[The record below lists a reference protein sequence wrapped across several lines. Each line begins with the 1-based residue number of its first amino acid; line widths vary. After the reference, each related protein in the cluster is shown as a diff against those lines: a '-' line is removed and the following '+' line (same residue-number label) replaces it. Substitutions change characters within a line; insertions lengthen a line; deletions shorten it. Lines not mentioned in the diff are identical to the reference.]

1 MLRFLF
7 ALVLIVKL
15 MDLEAVEPPKLTA
28 KETRLKTEE
37 ILKAHVSYQQL
48 TPELITRALKNY
60 LEELDP
66 LKTYF
71 LDYEIFKWTNPSEE
85 LLKVILTEYEQE
97 NFASFEEIH
106 NLMLLAIDRRNTLE
120 KQLEKSPLPEDVSHL
135 EFKDVSWVKNVD
147 ALKDRILRI
156 KSLQLRA
163 ATKIDPDI
171 RDQFIQRLA
180 KRRICREN
188 DLKGKTDQE
197 RLRIVLSYV
206 LKSIS
211 SALDSQTIYFTPAEA
226 NQFMIQVQQRLFGI
240 GAQLRD
246 DLTGLTVVHILEKSP
261 ASLPD
266 KLKVGDRIVAVNNE
280 PIIGLEIIEAVELI
294 RGPQGSSVILTV
306 LRETKEGEI
315 VKENKLEIEI
325 VRGEIVLKEARLE
338 TQIEPYGNGVIAIL
352 HLFCFYQDNHSSSAT
367 DLAKAIEEIKKN
379 HLLKGIILDL
389 RNNAGGLL
397 TEAVAVSGLFLSKG
411 IVVSIKNN
419 QDKIYHLRNL
429 ENKKEWDG
437 PLIVLT
443 NRMSASSSEIVAQ
456 TLKDYGRAVI
466 IGDPETFGKGT
477 FQTFTLECNNFG
489 KVNPKG
495 EYKVTRGRYYTASG
509 KSPQLIGVT
518 SDIVL
523 PGVLST
529 LEIGEKYSK
538 FPVQTD
544 HIEPHFEDT
553 FSDIPFIHRQRVNKL
568 YQEDKQSVLPIKNLP
583 LLKKNAEQRV
593 ANNKNYQ
600 NFLKEMAKKD
610 ELGESTLFF
619 GLNDLQL
626 EETVKVMKDY
636 ILLAEKEKVLAAP
649 AA

>member
-315 VKENKLEIEI
+315 IKENKLEIEI

-419 QDKIYHLRNL
+419 QDKVYHLRNL

>member
-188 DLKGKTDQE
+188 DLKGKTNQE

-315 VKENKLEIEI
+315 IKENKLEIEI

-419 QDKIYHLRNL
+419 QDKVYHLRNL

>member
-315 VKENKLEIEI
+315 IKENKLEIEI

-419 QDKIYHLRNL
+419 QDKVYHLRNL

-610 ELGESTLFF
+610 EMGESTLFF

>member
-1 MLRFLF
+1 MLHFLLIF
-7 ALVLIVKL
+7 ILIVKL
-15 MDLEAVEPPKLTA
+15 IGLAAVEPPKLTA

-48 TPELITRALKNY
+48 SPKLIKRALKNY

-71 LDYEIFKWTNPSEE
+71 LDYEVVKWTNPSEE
-85 LLKVILTEYEQE
+85 LLKEVLAEYTLEK
-97 NFASFEEIH
+97 FTVFEEIH
-106 NLMLLAIDRRNTLE
+106 QQMLLAINRRNSLE
-120 KQLEKSPLPEDVSHL
+120 KQLENIPLPENVSHL
-135 EFKDVSWVKNVD
+135 EFKDVAWAKNLD
-147 ALKDRILRI
+147 ELKDRLLRI
-156 KSLQLRA
+156 KSLQLRT

-171 RDQFIQRLA
+171 RDRFIQRLT
-180 KRRICREN
+180 KRRLCREN

-197 RLRIVLSYV
+197 KQRIVLSYV

-226 NQFMIQVQQRLFGI
+226 SQFMIQVQQRLFGI

-246 DLTGLTVVHILEKSP
+246 DLNGLTVVHILEKSP
-261 ASLPD
+261 ASLPN
-266 KLKVGDRIVAVNNE
+266 KLKIGDRIVAVNNE

-306 LRETKEGEI
+306 LREVKEGENI
-315 VKENKLEIEI
+315 KENKLEIELI
-325 VRGEIVLKEARLE
+325 RGEIVLKESRLE

-379 HLLKGIILDL
+379 YLLKGVILDL

-397 TEAVAVSGLFLSKG
+397 TEAVAVSSLFLSKG
-411 IVVSIKNN
+411 IIVSIKDN
-419 QDKIYHLRNL
+419 QDKVFHLRNL
-429 ENKKEWDG
+429 ANKKEWDG

-456 TLKDYGRAVI
+456 TLKDYGRAII

-477 FQTFTLECNNFG
+477 FQTFTLECNNFD

-495 EYKVTRGRYYTASG
+495 EYKVTRGRYYTVSG
-509 KSPQLIGVT
+509 KSPQLVGVT
-518 SDIVL
+518 SDIVI
-523 PGVLST
+523 PGILSA

-538 FPVQTD
+538 FPVETD
-544 HIEPHFEDT
+544 HIEPHFEDNLA
-553 FSDIPFIHRQRVNKL
+553 DVPFIHKQRINKL
-568 YQEDKQSVLPIKNLP
+568 YQEDRQLVLPIKNLS
-583 LLKKNAEQRV
+583 LLKKHAEQRI

-600 NFLKEMAKKD
+600 NFLKEIEKKD
-610 ELGESTLFF
+610 ELGEPTLFY

-626 EETVKVMKDY
+626 EETIKIMKDY
-636 ILLAEKEKVLAAP
+636 ILLAEKEKILVAP

>member
-1 MLRFLF
+1 MRCFLLIF
-7 ALVLIVKL
+7 VLIVKL
-15 MDLEAVEPPKLTA
+15 TNLEAVEPPKLTA

-48 TPELITRALKNY
+48 SPELIKRALKNY

-71 LDYEIFKWTNPSEE
+71 LDYEIVKWIDPSDD
-85 LLKVILTEYEQE
+85 LLKKVLEEYALEK
-97 NFASFEEIH
+97 FTVFEEIH
-106 NLMLLAIDRRNTLE
+106 QQMLLAINRRNSLE
-120 KQLEKSPLPEDVSHL
+120 KQLEDTSLPEDVSHL
-135 EFKDVSWVKNVD
+135 EFKDVPWAKNVD
-147 ALKDRILRI
+147 ALKERLLRI
-156 KSLQLRA
+156 KSLQLRT

-171 RDQFIQRLA
+171 RDRFIQRLT
-180 KRRICREN
+180 KRRLCREN

-197 RLRIVLSYV
+197 KQCIILSYV

-226 NQFMIQVQQRLFGI
+226 SQFMIQVQQRLFGI

-246 DLTGLTVVHILEKSP
+246 DLNGLTVVHILEKSP

-266 KLKVGDRIVAVNNE
+266 KLKIGDRIVAVNNE

-294 RGPQGSSVILTV
+294 RGPQGSSVRLTV
-306 LRETKEGEI
+306 LREIKEGEN
-315 VKENKLEIEI
+315 VKENKLEIELI
-325 VRGEIVLKEARLE
+325 RGEIVLKESRLE

-379 HLLKGIILDL
+379 HLLKGVILDL

-411 IVVSIKNN
+411 IVVSIKDN
-419 QDKIYHLRNL
+419 QDKVFHLRNL

-437 PLIVLT
+437 PLIILT

-456 TLKDYGRAVI
+456 TFKDYGRAII

-495 EYKVTRGRYYTASG
+495 EYKVTRGRYYTVSG
-509 KSPQLIGVT
+509 KSPQLVGVT

-523 PGVLST
+523 PGVLSA

-538 FPVQTD
+538 FPVETD
-544 HIEPHFEDT
+544 HIEPHFEDNLA
-553 FSDIPFIHRQRVNKL
+553 DIPFIHKQRVSKL
-568 YQEDKQSVLPIKNLP
+568 YQEDRQLVLPIKNLD
-583 LLKKNAEQRV
+583 LLKKNAEKRV
-593 ANNKNYQ
+593 AINKNYQ
-600 NFLKEMAKKD
+600 NFLKELAKKD
-610 ELGESTLFF
+610 ELGEPTLFF

-626 EETVKVMKDY
+626 EETIKVMKDY
-636 ILLAEKEKVLAAP
+636 ILLTEKEKILAAP

>member
-1 MLRFLF
+1 MLRFLLI
-7 ALVLIVKL
+7 LVLIVKL
-15 MDLEAVEPPKLTA
+15 IGLEAVEPPKLTA
-28 KETRLKTEE
+28 KETRLKIEE
-37 ILKAHVSYQQL
+37 ILNAHVSYQQL

-60 LEELDP
+60 LEALDP

-71 LDYEIFKWTNPSEE
+71 LDYEIVKWTNPSEE
-85 LLKVILTEYEQE
+85 LLKTTLAEYEKE
-97 NFASFEEIH
+97 IFTTFEEIH
-106 NLMLLAIDRRNTLE
+106 NQMLLAIDRRNFLE
-120 KQLEKSPLPEDVSHL
+120 EQLEKSPLPENVSHL
-135 EFKDVSWVKNVD
+135 EFKDVQWAKDVH
-147 ALKDRILRI
+147 ALKEHLLRI

-163 ATKIDPDI
+163 ATKINPDT

-206 LKSIS
+206 LKSITS
-211 SALDSQTIYFTPAEA
+211 SLDSQTIYFTPAEA

-246 DLTGLTVVHILEKSP
+246 DLNGLTVMHILEKSP

-266 KLKVGDRIVAVNNE
+266 KLKIGDRIVAVNKE
-280 PIIGLEIIEAVELI
+280 TIIGMEITEAVELI

-306 LRETKEGEI
+306 LREVKEGETI
-315 VKENKLEIEI
+315 KENKLEIELI
-325 VRGEIVLKEARLE
+325 RGEIVLKEARLE

-367 DLAKAIEEIKKN
+367 DLAKALEEIKKN
-379 HLLKGIILDL
+379 YLLKGVILDL

-419 QDKIYHLRNL
+419 RDKVYRLRNL

-456 TLKDYGRAVI
+456 TLKDYGRALIV
-466 IGDPETFGKGT
+466 GDPETFGKGT
-477 FQTFTLECNNFG
+477 FQTFTLESSNFG

-509 KSPQLIGVT
+509 KSPQLVGVA

-523 PGVLST
+523 PGALSE

-538 FPVQTD
+538 FPIETD
-544 HIEPHFEDT
+544 CIESHFEDT
-553 FSDIPFIHRQRVNKL
+553 LEDIPFIHKQRINKL
-568 YQEDKQSVLPIKNLP
+568 YQEDKQLVLPIKNLP
-583 LLKKNAEQRV
+583 LLKKNAEQRLST
-593 ANNKNYQ
+593 NKNYQ
-600 NFLKEMAKKD
+600 NFLKELTKKD
-610 ELGESTLFF
+610 DLGEDTLFF

-636 ILLAEKEKVLAAP
+636 ILLIEKERPLIAP

>member
-1 MLRFLF
+1 MFRFLF
-7 ALVLIVKL
+7 VLVLIVKL
-15 MDLEAVEPPKLTA
+15 MHLEAVEPPKLTA

-37 ILKAHVSYQQL
+37 ILKAHVSYQKL
-48 TPELITRALKNY
+48 SPELITRALKNY

-71 LDYEIFKWTNPSEE
+71 LDYEIVKWTNPSEE
-85 LLKVILTEYEQE
+85 LLKAVLAEYEQE

-106 NLMLLAIDRRNTLE
+106 NQMLLAIDRRNILE
-120 KQLEKSPLPEDVSHL
+120 KQIEKSPLPEDVSPL
-135 EFKDVSWVKNVD
+135 EFKDIPWAKNVA
-147 ALKDRILRI
+147 ALKDRLLRI

-188 DLKGKTDQE
+188 DLKGKTNQE

-246 DLTGLTVVHILEKSP
+246 DLNGLTVVHILEKSP
-261 ASLPD
+261 ASLPN
-266 KLKVGDRIVAVNNE
+266 KLKVGDRIVAVNDE

-294 RGPQGSSVILTV
+294 RGPQGSPVILTI

-315 VKENKLEIEI
+315 VKENKLAIELI
-325 VRGEIVLKEARLE
+325 RGEIVLKEARLE

-379 HLLKGIILDL
+379 HLLKGVILDL

-419 QDKIYHLRNL
+419 QDKVFHLRNL

-443 NRMSASSSEIVAQ
+443 NRMSASSSEIVTQ
-456 TLKDYGRAVI
+456 TLKDYGRAII

-509 KSPQLIGVT
+509 KSPQLVGVA

-523 PGVLST
+523 PGILST

-544 HIEPHFEDT
+544 HIESHFEDT
-553 FSDIPFIHRQRVNKL
+553 LEDIPFIHRQRVNKL

-583 LLKKNAEQRV
+583 LLKKNAELRV

-610 ELGESTLFF
+610 ELGENTLFF

-636 ILLAEKEKVLAAP
+636 ILLTEKEKTLAAP

>member
-7 ALVLIVKL
+7 VLVLIVKL

-71 LDYEIFKWTNPSEE
+71 LDYEIVKWTNPSEE
-85 LLKVILTEYEQE
+85 LLKIILTEYEQE

-106 NLMLLAIDRRNTLE
+106 NQMLLAIDRRNSLE
-120 KQLEKSPLPEDVSHL
+120 KQLEKAPLPEDVSHL
-135 EFKDVSWVKNVD
+135 EFKDVPWTKNVD
-147 ALKDRILRI
+147 ALKDRLLRI

-171 RDQFIQRLA
+171 RDQFIQRLT
-180 KRRICREN
+180 KRRLCREN

-294 RGPQGSSVILTV
+294 RGPQGSSVILTI

-379 HLLKGIILDL
+379 HLLKGVILDL

-456 TLKDYGRAVI
+456 TLKDYGRAII

-568 YQEDKQSVLPIKNLP
+568 YQEDKQSVLPIKNLH

-600 NFLKEMAKKD
+600 NFLKEMEKKD
-610 ELGESTLFF
+610 ELIESTLFF

-636 ILLAEKEKVLAAP
+636 ILLAEKEKTLAAP

>member
-15 MDLEAVEPPKLTA
+15 IDLEAAEPPKLTA

-71 LDYEIFKWTNPSEE
+71 LDYEIVKWTNPSEE
-85 LLKVILTEYEQE
+85 LLNTILVEYEEE

-106 NLMLLAIDRRNTLE
+106 NQMLFAIKRRDSLE
-120 KQLEKSPLPEDVSHL
+120 KQLEKSPLPENVSHL
-135 EFKDVSWVKNVD
+135 EFKDVPWVKNED
-147 ALKDRILRI
+147 GLKERLLRI

-171 RDQFIQRLA
+171 RDQFMQRLA
-180 KRRICREN
+180 KRRMCREN

-246 DLTGLTVVHILEKSP
+246 DLTGLTVMHILEKSP

-280 PIIGLEIIEAVELI
+280 PIIGLEIVEAVELI

-306 LRETKEGEI
+306 LRETKENEV
-315 VKENKLEIEI
+315 VKENKLEIELI
-325 VRGEIVLKEARLE
+325 RGEIVLKEARLE

-379 HLLKGIILDL
+379 HLLKGVILDL

-411 IVVSIKNN
+411 IIVSIKNN
-419 QDKIYHLRNL
+419 QDKVFHLRNL

-443 NRMSASSSEIVAQ
+443 NRMSASSSEIVTQ
-456 TLKDYGRAVI
+456 TLKDYGRAII

-509 KSPQLIGVT
+509 KSPQLIGVA

-553 FSDIPFIHRQRVNKL
+553 LADIPFIHRQRVSKL
-568 YQEDKQSVLPIKNLP
+568 YQEDKQLVLSIKNLP

-636 ILLAEKEKVLAAP
+636 ILLTEKEKTLAAP

>member
-1 MLRFLF
+1 MLRILF
-7 ALVLIVKL
+7 IFVLIVKL
-15 MDLEAVEPPKLTA
+15 ISLEAVEPPKLTA
-28 KETRLKTEE
+28 KETRLKVEE

-48 TPELITRALKNY
+48 NLELIKRALKNY

-71 LDYEIFKWTNPSEE
+71 LDYEIVKWNDPSDEF
-85 LLKVILTEYEQE
+85 LKEVLAEYALEK
-97 NFASFEEIH
+97 FTVFEKIH
-106 NLMLLAIDRRNTLE
+106 QQMLLAIDRRNSLE
-120 KQLEKSPLPEDVSHL
+120 KQLENSPLPEGVSHL
-135 EFKDVSWVKNVD
+135 EFKDAPWAKTVD
-147 ALKDRILRI
+147 ALKERLLRI
-156 KSLQLRA
+156 KSLQLRT

-171 RDQFIQRLA
+171 RDQFIQRLT
-180 KRRICREN
+180 KRRLCREN
-188 DLKGKTDQE
+188 DLKGQTDQE
-197 RLRIVLSYV
+197 KQCIVLSYA

-211 SALDSQTIYFTPAEA
+211 SALDSQTTYFTPAEA
-226 NQFMIQVQQRLFGI
+226 NQFMIQLQQCLFGI

-246 DLTGLTVVHILEKSP
+246 DLNGLTVVHILEKSP

-266 KLKVGDRIVAVNNE
+266 KLKIGDRIIAVNGE
-280 PIIGLEIIEAVELI
+280 PIIGLEITEAVGLI

-306 LRETKEGEI
+306 LREIKEGENT
-315 VKENKLEIEI
+315 KENKLEIEL
-325 VRGEIVLKEARLE
+325 VRGEIVLKESRLE
-338 TQIEPYGNGVIAIL
+338 TLIEPYGNGVIAIL

-397 TEAVAVSGLFLSKG
+397 SEAVSVSSLFLSKG
-411 IVVSIKNN
+411 IVVSIKDNR
-419 QDKIYHLRNL
+419 DKVFHLRNL

-456 TLKDYGRAVI
+456 TLKDYGRAII

-477 FQTFTLECNNFG
+477 FQTCTLEYNNFG
-489 KVNPKG
+489 KVNPTG

-509 KSPQLIGVT
+509 KSPQLVGVA

-523 PGVLST
+523 PGALST

-538 FPVQTD
+538 FPVETD
-544 HIEPHFEDT
+544 HIEPHFEDNLA
-553 FSDIPFIHRQRVNKL
+553 DIPFIYKQRISKL
-568 YQEDKQSVLPIKNLP
+568 YQEDKQSVLAIKNLN
-583 LLKKNAEQRV
+583 LLKKNAEERV
-593 ANNKNYQ
+593 AHNKNYQ

-610 ELGESTLFF
+610 EWGEPTLFF

-626 EETVKVMKDY
+626 EETIKVMKDY
-636 ILLAEKEKVLAAP
+636 ILLTDKEKVLVAP